1 MTRNYERINTIQPND
16 CGLAGSRIR
25 KFNTKKLSHKLKDK
39 FMVNGYTAVRS
50 ALLSTSNKGSISRTY
65 FQILQDKEH
74 IHLPARHE
82 RKGPSFNAHV
92 TRG

>member
-1 MTRNYERINTIQPND
+1 
-16 CGLAGSRIR
+16 
-25 KFNTKKLSHKLKDK
+25 
-39 FMVNGYTAVRS
+39 MVNGYTAVRS

-92 TRG
+92 TRGWEEKNAAIDFGYSLFLLFRNQETTS